1 MVLVLLVWCS
11 TSPAARSTGAPF
23 AWRPVLVASVAHQ
36 TATEPSTVQA
46 DTRPPPSTELC
57 CALDDTS
64 PHCWRFAW
72 TAPRCVL
79 TSVPAPTRMQV
90 ADKAIP
96 TQTVLGGRGWEALS
110 SQPFCLR
117 QVLAVVPPAQTPG
130 PRLRP
135 LPAGLNARLLH
146 AQTKAQAFG
155 CWGSWESMDHSSID
169 VLQRC
174 LLATI

>member
-36 TATEPSTVQA
+36 RRRSFQLSKPIPDHLPRLNYVARSM
-46 DTRPPPSTELC
+46 TRARP
-57 CALDDTS
+57 
-64 PHCWRFAW
+64 CWRFAW